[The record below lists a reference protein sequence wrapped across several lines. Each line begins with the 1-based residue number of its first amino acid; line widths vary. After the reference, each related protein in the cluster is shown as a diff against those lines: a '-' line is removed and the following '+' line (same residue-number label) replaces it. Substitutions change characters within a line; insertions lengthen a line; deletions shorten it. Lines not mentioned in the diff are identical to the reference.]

1 MRWIIGIPGPLLVV
15 WVSIAE
21 SLPFEPP
28 VWFYLMGVVV
38 GAVVF
43 LIGLVLITR
52 GYDRHVAQADLKR
65 SQEMACLAQA
75 IDSTRYSVE
84 EDHQ

>member
-1 MRWIIGIPGPLLVV
+1 
-15 WVSIAE
+15 
-21 SLPFEPP
+21 
-28 VWFYLMGVVV
+28 MGVVA

-52 GYDRHVAQADLKR
+52 GYDRHVAEADLKR
-65 SQEMACLAQA
+65 SKEMACLAQA
-75 IDSTRYSVE
+75 IDSTRYPVE